1 MALLTKS
8 DLLSKVSKASGYYTE
23 GNIRNFAANELLNE
37 KKAADRLTQTYD
49 IFLSHSFED
58 AIYIKA
64 LRDYLVEAGYSVYV
78 DWIEDPQLNRA
89 NVTKETAA
97 VLRQRM
103 NCCRCLLYATSDA
116 ARKSVWMPWELG
128 YMDAKTKS
136 RVAVAPIVDD
146 SEANNSFKG
155 QEYLGLY
162 PYLDRT
168 SGRLYV
174 QDATGIWVQFDKWIN
189 GANPM
194 KHT

>member
-1 MALLTKS
+1 MPLLTKS
-8 DLLSKVSKASGYYTE
+8 DLLSKVSKASGYFAE
-23 GNIRNFAANELLNE
+23 ANIRKFAADELLNE
-37 KKAADRLTQTYD
+37 KRAADRLTKTYD
-49 IFLSHSFED
+49 IFLSHSSED

-64 LRDYLVEAGYSVYV
+64 LRDYLVEAGYTVYV

-89 NVTKETAA
+89 NVTKETAGL
-97 VLRQRM
+97 LRQRM

-128 YMDAKTKS
+128 YVDARTKS
-136 RVAVAPIVDD
+136 RVAIAPIVDD
-146 SEANNSFKG
+146 DAASKEFKG

-174 QDATGIWVQFDKWIN
+174 HDASGIWVQFAEWLN
-189 GANPM
+189 GANPL
-194 KHT
+194 KHS

>member
-8 DLLSKVSKASGYYTE
+8 DLLSKVSKASGYYAE
-23 GNIRNFAANELLNE
+23 DNIRKFAAAELLNE
-37 KKAADRLTQTYD
+37 NKAADRLTKNYD
-49 IFLSHSFED
+49 IFLSHSSED

-89 NVTKETAA
+89 HVTKDTAA

-146 SEANNSFKG
+146 VAANKEFKG

-168 SGRLYV
+168 SGILFV
-174 QDATGIWVQFDKWIN
+174 QDSSRSWVRFADWIN
-189 GANPM
+189 GSNPV
-194 KHT
+194 KHL

>member
-8 DLLSKVSKASGYYTE
+8 DLLSKVSKASGHYTE
-23 GNIRNFAANELLNE
+23 GRIRAFAANELLNE
-37 KKAADRLTQTYD
+37 KKAADRLTKNYD
-49 IFLSHSFED
+49 IFLSHSSED

-97 VLRQRM
+97 VLRHRM

-146 SEANNSFKG
+146 SAASKEFKG

-168 SGRLYV
+168 NGSLYV
-174 QDATGIWVQFDKWIN
+174 QDATGIWVQFANWIN
-189 GANPM
+189 GANPVR
-194 KHT
+194 HS